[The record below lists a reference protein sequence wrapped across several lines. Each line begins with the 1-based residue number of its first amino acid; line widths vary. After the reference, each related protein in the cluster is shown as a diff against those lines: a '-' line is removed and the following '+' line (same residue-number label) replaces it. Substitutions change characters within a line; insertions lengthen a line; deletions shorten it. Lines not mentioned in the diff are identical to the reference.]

1 MNFILYDGIEWKNLF
16 PLTFTRPVSE
26 IRLGLFTI
34 KERWEKYIGKKIDN
48 VITQP
53 FLSKKYSFYQKKTF
67 KNVLFINSSYL
78 PNEEFLNLIFSL
90 EKNESIF
97 FNGKVI
103 AFRKGYF
110 FFPSFPYEK
119 IIYNNIEFKKIY
131 EIKKI
136 IHIENTWDI
145 FIYNKTVLENDF
157 LFYTKNRKSYPLLGR
172 NNIQLYKEKIFLE
185 EKLEAHNVVLNARY
199 GPIYIDRGVTLME
212 GAIIRGPA
220 CIGKRSTLYIGCK
233 IYGGT
238 TIGPFCKINGE
249 IVNTVIFSYSNKS
262 HDGFLGNSVL
272 GEWCNLGA
280 GTNVSNLRNDYSK
293 VKVWNYEIKDFV
305 STNIQFFGM
314 IMGDH
319 SKSAINTQFNT
330 ATIVGVGA
338 SIFGFGFPPRH
349 IPSFSLGGIQNNDK
363 KIPFHRICETAH
375 IVMNRRDVHF
385 SVLEKDILK
394 YLYQENLEF

>member
-1 MNFILYDGIEWKNLF
+1 MNFILYDGIEWRNLF

-26 IRLGLFTI
+26 IRLGFFTI
-34 KERWEKYIGKKIDN
+34 KERWEKYIGKKIDD

-53 FLSKKYSFYQKKTF
+53 FLSKKYSSYQKKIF
-67 KNVLFINSSYL
+67 KDVFFINSSYL
-78 PNEEFLNLIFSL
+78 PNEEFVSLILSL
-90 EKNESIF
+90 ERNEAISFHGEI
-97 FNGKVI
+97 I
-103 AFRKGYF
+103 AFRKKEFYF
-110 FFPSFPYEK
+110 SYEK
-119 IIYNNIEFKKIY
+119 KISNEIEYQKIY
-131 EIKKI
+131 EVKKI
-136 IHIENTWDI
+136 IHIKNTWDI
-145 FIYNKTVLENDF
+145 FIHNKIVLENDF
-157 LFYTKNRKSYPLLGR
+157 LFYTKNRKSYPLLGN
-172 NNIQLYKEKIFLE
+172 NNILLYKERIFLE
-185 EKLEAHNVVLNARY
+185 EKLETHNVVLNAKY
-199 GPIYIDRGVTLME
+199 GPIYIDKGVTLME
-212 GAIIRGPA
+212 GTIIRGPA
-220 CIGKRSTLYIGCK
+220 CIGKRSTLNIGCK

-249 IVNTVIFSYSNKS
+249 IENTVIFSYSNKS

-293 VKVWNYEIKDFV
+293 VTVWNYEIKDFV
-305 STNIQFFGM
+305 LTNIQFFGM

-349 IPSFSLGGIQNNDK
+349 IPSFSLGGIQNNDR
-363 KIPFHRICETAH
+363 KIPFHRVCKTAH
-375 IVMNRRDVHF
+375 IVMNRRNIHF
-385 SVLEKDILK
+385 SVLEKNILK